1 MLNLIINAIEAMSGV
16 SDGARE
22 LQITTAKTESDD
34 VLVAVRDSGPGFTPA
49 TLERIFEAFYTTK
62 ASGWAVDL
70 SFDRR
75 STRRTFLGE
84 HE

>member
-1 MLNLIINAIEAMSGV
+1 M
-16 SDGARE
+16 
-22 LQITTAKTESDD
+22 
-34 VLVAVRDSGPGFTPA
+34 AVRDSGPGFTPA